1 MLNKVIIQ
9 CIFSFLFIG
18 WEPTTWS
25 ASNCLQ
31 IMVCSCLVPSKHVLL
46 QIIFCSCVIEPCSWE
61 KNDRSLLCV
70 ARKWL
75 KYENKF
81 GDRMIKQLLTSVIAK
96 YGDLSVSH
104 RSIICRSWR
113 LRQIIDLVATD
124 KSQYFAQPRPI
135 IFNYSTIIC
144 KPHYLMPFLR
154 CDLITQPQCWI
165 KTV

>member
-1 MLNKVIIQ
+1 
-9 CIFSFLFIG
+9 
-18 WEPTTWS
+18 
-25 ASNCLQ
+25 
-31 IMVCSCLVPSKHVLL
+31 MVCSCLVPSKHVLL

-81 GDRMIKQLLTSVIAK
+81 GNRMIKQLLTSVIAK

-113 LRQIIDLVATD
+113 LRQITVFCSITNNSVLLNHQPQGKWESGPVLKHFLSDLHTCNTTKHVKLLAPQETDLVLFSPNA
-124 KSQYFAQPRPI
+124 SAP
-135 IFNYSTIIC
+135 
-144 KPHYLMPFLR
+144 
-154 CDLITQPQCWI
+154 
-165 KTV
+165 